1 MLLLLPTLAYG
12 EYGDNIYG
20 DVIYGDSGG
29 TLIATYSMTGG
40 GVGGGSAVYLGTYVQ
55 TYSYPMVGGGV
66 SGGTVT
72 YKRGNYKGMTGGGVS
87 GGTVTYKRGNYKG
100 MTGGGIG
107 GGSYTTTGLAKIIKV
122 YFELFKPLIGFS
134 IKSPSVEFEL
144 EAQ

>member
-72 YKRGNYKGMTGGGVS
+72 YKRGNYKGMTGGG
-87 GGTVTYKRGNYKG
+87 
-100 MTGGGIG
+100 IG